1 MNEIHIAPRAGGYAL
16 RLHIQE
22 GEIFKQL
29 IGALKRLVPRFAR
42 RFDAGERC
50 WYVDAE
56 ATADLEEWLSLAE
69 KRYNVS
75 IVWEP
80 PEEEAGRHH
89 FTGWF

>member
-1 MNEIHIAPRAGGYAL
+1 MSCASLSGCRSKVQR
-16 RLHIQE
+16 RLATEESLDGSVAQV
-22 GEIFKQL
+22 GSWLGCSQ
-29 IGALKRLVPRFAR
+29 RSS
-42 RFDAGERC
+42 RFDAGQRC

-56 ATADLEEWLSLAE
+56 ATADLEEWLGLAG
-69 KRYNVS
+69 KHYNVS